1 MSMIGHNS
9 EAFGE
14 TTCDDTL
21 AISDDHKKL
30 FHYVQW
36 NLADYITGTQGMTPD
51 QEGIYMR
58 FLVRLYDRGQAFQDD
73 DKKMS
78 LLMGLDI
85 RKWRRIKGELVG
97 IGKVVIKNGS
107 LTNSRFERERV
118 KRAQELRKQAA
129 ATKKYWE
136 DKRAKQRTSEEL
148 RADFDQTS
156 DELREEVGAKFD
168 KKPNE
173 NNGRS
178 QHPTSYTR
186 KSRVQSLD
194 KERKKENKQPPNSE
208 SVAARGAGEV
218 QGLNGA
224 TAHIVKTLG
233 EWINPII
240 PDHKT
245 AKGWLESSVSMYGG
259 TVVRDSFAEL
269 EAKIMHGDIV
279 GRPIPLLTKIC
290 QRRKSASTPPKKP
303 NNSRR
308 PRPWD

>member
-1 MSMIGHNS
+1 MSGPGHNS
-9 EAFGE
+9 AAYGQELRDEIE
-14 TTCDDTL
+14 TVL
-21 AISDDHKKL
+21 GDDHEKL
-30 FHYVQW
+30 FHFAKWHIEDYVQGTKGMA
-36 NLADYITGTQGMTPD
+36 LETEGAYI
-51 QEGIYMR
+51 R
-58 FLVRLYDRGQAFQDD
+58 FLMRLYRRGKPLPDD
-73 DKKMS
+73 DRFMS
-78 LLMGLDI
+78 IVMGLSI
-85 RKWRRIKGELVG
+85 RVWKRIKGSLIA
-97 IGKVVIKNGS
+97 IGKIVLRSGC
-107 LTNSRFERERV
+107 LTNMRFEKERKARAEQLKKQSEGMRKRWANERAAKEKNQEVSGKFQESLGEVSGKLSGKVGEKTNEINGTDDSQLPIERER
-118 KRAQELRKQAA
+118 
-129 ATKKYWE
+129 TKKE
-136 DKRAKQRTSEEL
+136 
-148 RADFDQTS
+148 
-156 DELREEVGAKFD
+156 
-168 KKPNE
+168 
-173 NNGRS
+173 
-178 QHPTSYTR
+178 
-186 KSRVQSLD
+186 
-194 KERKKENKQPPNSE
+194 ERKKENKQPPNSE